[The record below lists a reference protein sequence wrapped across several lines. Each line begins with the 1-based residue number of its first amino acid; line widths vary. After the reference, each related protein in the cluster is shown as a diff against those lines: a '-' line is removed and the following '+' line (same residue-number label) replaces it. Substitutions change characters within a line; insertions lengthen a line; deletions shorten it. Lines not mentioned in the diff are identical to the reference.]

1 VKRRPLFILSQ
12 DSLLSLPT
20 RQLLGRLQALQRCEE
35 SRLLSDCGADEVLL
49 EEQIFFKDTSAWK
62 AAYAEVKAVLAT
74 REHVG

>member
-1 VKRRPLFILSQ
+1 MKRRPLFILSQ

-35 SRLLSDCGADEVLL
+35 SRLLSDHGAGEVLP
-49 EEQIFFKDTSAWK
+49 EEQIFFKDTVVWK